1 MELSD
6 LIQTVTSYSDATE
19 TETLLTTAYEIASEV
34 HQGFYRINGE
44 PFLSHCLAVAAILA
58 EWHAPPTVIA
68 AALLHDIANPDYSH
82 GYDHSHLETV
92 LRPEVLHMVDV
103 VIDLNRFVRHVEAG
117 EFHGGADVRDF
128 RYTIATYLQR
138 DRNAVII
145 KFADRLHN
153 LRTISALTWVSQER
167 TKEAVLTLFV
177 PLLERLGMGFAKR
190 QLEDCCFEINNA
202 TYYQLLQ
209 QHRASEAFLRSV
221 ESVRHDLCQLAPL
234 TKFSQCVH
242 WQPAS
247 ISEVGQNAKSGKSLL
262 TETFSLR
269 LADGGS
275 FVILTENEDDC
286 YRILGIIHRHY
297 TPVAG
302 QMNDFIGNPKENG
315 YRSLHTQVMHTS
327 GNLINVAIRTQT
339 MNLLAEYGITAHW
352 WRVPEELLPPLP
364 VEIQHVNGDMKIITP
379 KGEARY
385 LPKGAT
391 ALDFA
396 YHIHTD
402 VGNHCTGAIVNGTHV
417 ELYKTLQAGDTVEI
431 LRDTNTTPRL
441 DWLDYVQTP
450 QAISRIRHWLTLY
463 ERDTMIARGQLL
475 LNRELQTLGLD
486 TTDAPMRRLLQ
497 KVAAKEGLRG
507 VEELMASIA
516 VGKHLPTKIADTL
529 KNMRLKTVSSSG
541 YVEPVIGVNVLSPE
555 DAQLLLAFARCCEP
569 TPPDDIVGYHR
580 NNDILAIHKRSCK
593 QLKEPEKLVQV
604 KWSNAQVE
612 TDYMIVVEASNHPG
626 LASEI
631 SSAVTMLGIDMQI
644 FTSKKL
650 PGGAMAETYIYLGK
664 TTLAQRNRL
673 KHALEEK
680 SGITSVEIT
689 HSTFLAPSAH
699 PAPSSLPML
708 LSNPYGPRLAKGSY
722 FYGRE
727 TEYERVATLLREQY
741 QSSAILLW
749 GQKRI
754 GKTSFLLHLQE
765 QAHGNYLPIYLDLQ
779 GKQDSSTTQFLYELM
794 SCINTA
800 LKDVNAVS
808 AQELYVPR
816 FNKLKKDPLSYFD
829 IFMAQL
835 REIAYNHPLVVILDE
850 FQCLCSLR
858 EEEVS
863 LNAIISRLRSH
874 FQHGRGLHF
883 ILSGGG
889 LKSQLV
895 EQCSIDSLFNVTY
908 AEKLVCLE
916 EKAARQLI
924 KDGLTRVGN
933 ITDLAID
940 LLVDF
945 TSCHPFYLQLLCS
958 RLFEQ
963 AQEDKMKI
971 TQHFLAQSIQEWILQ
986 TDDNRFRHYWEGTDA
1001 ASSRR
1006 NKLILSAIAH
1016 IDANNHG
1023 LDYERLVSAIG
1034 AIVPEQAL
1042 MQSLLDLT
1050 QLGIVKRYHSTF
1062 AIEVKLFVRWL
1073 RQHWPLEMALREAR
1087 WQ

>member
-6 LIQTVTSYSDATE
+6 LIQIVTSYADATE
-19 TETLLTTAYEIASEV
+19 TETLLTTAYEIASKV

-44 PFLSHCLAVAAILA
+44 PFLHHSLAVGTILA
-58 EWHAPPTVIA
+58 EWHAPPAVVA
-68 AALLHDIANPDYSH
+68 AGLLHDIANPDYSH
-82 GYDHSHLETV
+82 PYTRSYLEAM
-92 LRPEVLHMVDV
+92 LRPDILHTVDV

-117 EFHGGADVRDF
+117 EFHSEADVRDF
-128 RYTIATYLQR
+128 RYTMAGYLQK
-138 DRNAVII
+138 DRNAVIV

-153 LRTISALTWVSQER
+153 LRTIFALTRVSQER

-177 PLLERLGMGFAKR
+177 PLLERLAMGFAKR
-190 QLEDCCFEINNA
+190 QLEDCCIEINNA
-202 TYYQLLQ
+202 TYYQSLQ
-209 QHRASEAFLRSV
+209 QHRASESFLRSIA
-221 ESVRHDLCQLAPL
+221 SVRDDLCRLASV
-234 TKFSQCVH
+234 TNFSKRIH

-247 ISEVGQNAKSGKSLL
+247 ISEVGQNAKSSKSLL
-262 TETFSLR
+262 TEAFPLR

-275 FVILTENEDDC
+275 FVILADDDDDC
-286 YRILGIIHRHY
+286 YRILGIIHRNY
-297 TPVAG
+297 TPVPG
-302 QMNDFIGNPKENG
+302 QVNDFIGNPKENG
-315 YRSLHTQVMHTS
+315 YRSLHTLVMHTS
-327 GNLINVAIRTQT
+327 GNLIQVAIRTQT

-352 WRVPEELLPPLP
+352 WQVPEELLPPLP
-364 VEIQHVNGDMKIITP
+364 IEIQHINGEMKVFTP
-379 KGEARY
+379 TGEAKY
-385 LPKGAT
+385 LPKGASV
-391 ALDFA
+391 LDFA
-396 YHIHTD
+396 YRIHTD
-402 VGNHCTGAIVNGTHV
+402 VGNHCTGAMVNGTHV
-417 ELYKTLQAGDTVEI
+417 ELHKTLQAGDTVEI
-431 LRDTNTTPRL
+431 LGNTNTTPQL

-450 QAISRIRHWLTLY
+450 QAISRIRQWLTQH
-463 ERDTMIARGQLL
+463 ERDAMIKRGQLL
-475 LNRELQTLGLD
+475 LNSELQTLGLD
-486 TTDAPMRRLLQ
+486 TTDAPMHRLLQ
-497 KVAAKEGLRG
+497 KVASKEGLRS
-507 VEELMASIA
+507 VEDVMVNIA
-516 VGKHLPTKIADTL
+516 VGKQTPTKIAETL
-529 KNMRLKTVSSSG
+529 KTMHIKAVSSSG
-541 YVEPVIGVNVLSPE
+541 YVEPMIGVNVLSPE
-555 DAQLLLAFARCCEP
+555 DAQLLLTFARCCEP

-580 NNDILAIHKRSCK
+580 NNDILVIHKRSCK

-612 TDYMIVVEASNHPG
+612 TDYVIVVEASNHPG

-631 SSAVTMLGIDMQI
+631 SLVVTMLGIDMQI
-644 FTSKKL
+644 FTSKKR
-650 PGGAMAETYIYLGK
+650 PDGVMAETYIYLGK

-689 HSTFLAPSAH
+689 HSTFLATSTR
-699 PAPSSLPML
+699 PATSSRPML
-708 LSNPYGPRLAKGSY
+708 LSNPYGPRLAEGSR

-727 TEYERVATLLREQY
+727 IEYERIAPLLHERS

-754 GKTSFLLHLQE
+754 GKTSFVLHLQKE
-765 QAHGNYLPIYLDLQ
+765 ARGNYLPVYLDLQ
-779 GKQDSSTTQFLYELM
+779 GKQDSSTTHFLYELM
-794 SCINTA
+794 SSINTA
-800 LKDVNAVS
+800 LKDVNTEGI
-808 AQELYVPR
+808 QGLYVPR

-835 REIAYNHPLVVILDE
+835 HEVASQHPLVIILDE

-874 FQHGRGLHF
+874 FQHGRSLHF

-889 LKSQLV
+889 FKSQLI
-895 EQCSIDSLFNVTY
+895 EQCGIDSLFNVTHD
-908 AEKLVCLE
+908 EKLGCLE
-916 EKAARQLI
+916 ENAARHLI

-971 TQHFLAQSIQEWILQ
+971 TQHFVAQNIQEWILQ

-1006 NKLILSAIAH
+1006 NKLILSAIANV
-1016 IDANNHG
+1016 DANNHG
-1023 LDYERLVSAIG
+1023 IDYNQLLNSIG
-1034 AIVPEQAL
+1034 SIVPEQTL
-1042 MQSLLDLT
+1042 IQSLRDLT
-1050 QLGIVKRYHSTF
+1050 QLGVVKRYHSTF